1 MSEKSQKISNKPYKN
16 PMQGMNPHLYD
27 MITALMM
34 MGRQK
39 AMQRM
44 EIDLAEIQLG
54 SQILE
59 VGCGTGSLTLLV
71 KKQAGENGFV
81 HGTDP
86 LPQMIELAK
95 KKAEKAKLMID
106 FQLGSIEQIPFPDEF
121 FR

>member
-39 AMQRM
+39 AMRRM

-71 KKQAGENGFV
+71 KKQAGENGSV

-95 KKAEKAKLMID
+95 KKAEKLN
-106 FQLGSIEQIPFPDEF
+106 
-121 FR
+121 